1 LGIDGSHHFFHLSVI
16 VARSPHAVPRGGRA
30 VRPTGAV
37 TAVRAS
43 TLMAA
48 LGRPARPLPR
58 RIKRVKD
65 MPRDGAVLD
74 AVGSG
79 GGIRETEKRE
89 PRAIRRS

>member
-1 LGIDGSHHFFHLSVI
+1 
-16 VARSPHAVPRGGRA
+16 
-30 VRPTGAV
+30 
-37 TAVRAS
+37 
-43 TLMAA
+43 MAA

-74 AVGSG
+74 VVGSG